1 MAAPGETVIGAEKFA
16 AALLAQDYR
25 FFSGVPCSRL
35 AGLVS
40 VLSGHEGRY
49 VPAANEGAALA
60 VAAGARMA
68 GTRSAVLIQNSGLGN
83 LVNPLTSLALAY
95 EIPVLIVVSLRGW
108 PVGTD
113 EPQHSVMGRTT
124 ESTAGLYGVPSML
137 LEPSPASLEEAL
149 ACAREAEAT
158 GKPYFLLVPKGTV
171 ETAEPVP
178 ISVGPDRTLSRAEA
192 VRMVSARVADAAIYG
207 TTGYTSRAL
216 FAAADRPGNFYMQ
229 GSMGHALALGLGTA
243 LRRPDRRVVVLDGDG
258 AALMHLG
265 TMSTVGHLAPA
276 NLLHVVL
283 DNGTYGSTGSQPT
296 TSAAVDWP
304 ELARATGYRAAWS
317 CADGSELPT
326 ALDKALTEPGPC
338 LVAVRIRAAETDVPP
353 RASAHLPLAGIRAR
367 FEQELAAARGGRLE

>member
-1 MAAPGETVIGAEKFA
+1 MIGAAEFA

-35 AGLVS
+35 AGPVS

-60 VAAGARMA
+60 AAAGARMA

-83 LVNPLTSLALAY
+83 LVNPLTSLVLAY

-108 PVGTD
+108 PEGTD

-124 ESTAGLYGVPSML
+124 ESTARLYDVPSTL
-137 LEPSPASLEEAL
+137 LEPSTASLKAAL
-149 ACAREAEAT
+149 ARAREAETA

-171 ETAEPVP
+171 EAAEPAP
-178 ISVGPDRTLSRAEA
+178 NTPGPHETPMPSRAE
-192 VRMVSARVADAAIYG
+192 VIRTVSARVTDAAIYS

-296 TSAAVDWP
+296 TSATVDWP
-304 ELARATGYRAAWS
+304 KLARAAGYRAAWT
-317 CADGSELPT
+317 CPDGSELST

-353 RASAHLPLAGIRAR
+353 RPSAHLPLPGIRAR
-367 FEQELAAARGGRLE
+367 FEQELAATRAGGRSE